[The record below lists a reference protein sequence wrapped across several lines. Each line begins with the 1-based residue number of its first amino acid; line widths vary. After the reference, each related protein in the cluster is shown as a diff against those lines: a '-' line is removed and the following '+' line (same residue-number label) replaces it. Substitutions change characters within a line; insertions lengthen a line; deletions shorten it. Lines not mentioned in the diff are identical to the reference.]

1 MPPDISRVEAL
12 PPTPRDGPGRRAS
25 GGGLGQRRPEGR
37 AWSEGTGARSQ
48 AEGLPGPRA
57 APSRLRTRGS
67 SEPAPGPE
75 GVGTPQRSPAAC
87 TGPGSMATPPQ
98 PAWTALTA
106 SVTRG
111 AEPRLRGGLPTT
123 PGCPRPRHA
132 ARAGGAPRGR
142 GSGSGS
148 GPGPAPWLLCASVS
162 PAVKR
167 ERKWL

>member
-67 SEPAPGPE
+67 SEPAR
-75 GVGTPQRSPAAC
+75 T
-87 TGPGSMATPPQ
+87 
-98 PAWTALTA
+98 
-106 SVTRG
+106 
-111 AEPRLRGGLPTT
+111 
-123 PGCPRPRHA
+123 
-132 ARAGGAPRGR
+132 RGR
-142 GSGSGS
+142 GHCPAKPCSPHRPGLHGHPTPASVDGAHGLRDEGCGATPAGGPPHDAGLPS
-148 GPGPAPWLLCASVS
+148 APTRSASRRSSKGPWLRLRLGPGPAPWLLCASVS